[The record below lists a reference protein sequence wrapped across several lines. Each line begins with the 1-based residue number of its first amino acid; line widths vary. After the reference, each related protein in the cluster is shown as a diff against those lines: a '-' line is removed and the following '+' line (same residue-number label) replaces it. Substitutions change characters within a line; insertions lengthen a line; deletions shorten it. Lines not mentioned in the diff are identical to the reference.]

1 MEKRA
6 TIRSNNGKSLIISG
20 VISIIILFLIYA
32 RISSLE
38 LTPDAI
44 SALERVGIAF
54 YLILILS
61 LTAISLGLYK
71 YHKQKVIKDD
81 GGMLWVIAST
91 TFNKKAR
98 KIFVITFI
106 GYGIF
111 FSLTSGM
118 LVYQP
123 EVEFSYHYNAIIPS
137 AHITP
142 CCGEP
147 GYMPKIIVYLTEH
160 VGLQIVPINLV
171 LQIIVSYLVGL
182 NTSLAVSAFTFF
194 KKGSGINSV
203 GATTGLFIACPT
215 CVGAFSSIF
224 IGSASAVAFTV
235 AITQIQTLFI
245 LITIPILLTTPF
257 IMARKLRLQGKNCK
271 TDPKQD

>member
-1 MEKRA
+1 MEKQARVR
-6 TIRSNNGKSLIISG
+6 INKGKSLIISG
-20 VISIIILFLIYA
+20 FISIAILFLIYA

-44 SALERVGIAF
+44 SALERIAF
-54 YLILILS
+54 VFYVILIMS
-61 LTAISLGLYK
+61 FIAISFGLYK
-71 YHKQKVIKDD
+71 YHKQKAHEND
-81 GGMLWVIAST
+81 GGLLSIIATT
-91 TFNKKAR
+91 TFNKKSR
-98 KIFVITFI
+98 NIFLLTFI

-118 LVYQP
+118 MVYQP
-123 EVEFSYHYNAIIPS
+123 EVEFSYHYNAIVPS

-171 LQIIVSYLVGL
+171 LQIVVSYLVGL

-194 KKGSGINSV
+194 KKGSGISSI

-215 CVGAFSSIF
+215 CVGTFSSIF

-235 AITQIQTLFI
+235 AITQMQTLFI
-245 LITIPILLTTPF
+245 LFTIPILLTTPF
-257 IMARKLRLQGKNCK
+257 ILARKLRTQSKNCE
-271 TDPKQD
+271 TGTKQD

>member
-1 MEKRA
+1 MEKQKA
-6 TIRSNNGKSLIISG
+6 VKIIKGKPLIISG
-20 VISIIILFLIYA
+20 FISIAILFFIYA

-38 LTPDAI
+38 LTPEAI
-44 SALERVGIAF
+44 SVLERIAVVF
-54 YLILILS
+54 YVILIMS
-61 LTAISLGLYK
+61 FIAISLGLYK
-71 YHKQKVIKDD
+71 YHKQKVREDD
-81 GGMLWVIAST
+81 GGILSIIATT
-91 TFNKKAR
+91 TFNKKSR
-98 KIFVITFI
+98 KIFLLTFI

-123 EVEFSYHYNAIIPS
+123 EVVFSYHYDATIPS

-171 LQIIVSYLVGL
+171 LQIVVSYLVGL

-194 KKGSGINSV
+194 KKGSGISSI

-235 AITQIQTLFI
+235 AITQMQTLFI
-245 LITIPILLTTPF
+245 LFTIPILLTTPF
-257 IMARKLRLQGKNCK
+257 ILARKLRTQSKNCK
-271 TDPKQD
+271 TEPKRD

>member
-1 MEKRA
+1 ML
-6 TIRSNNGKSLIISG
+6 RSNKGKSLIILG
-20 VISIIILFLIYA
+20 FISIVILFLIYA
-32 RISSLE
+32 RSSSLE
-38 LTPDAI
+38 LTPEATPVLERLAIIFYIILTMSFIAI
-44 SALERVGIAF
+44 SI
-54 YLILILS
+54 
-61 LTAISLGLYK
+61 GLYK
-71 YHKQKVIKDD
+71 YHNQKALDKKEGI
-81 GGMLWVIAST
+81 LSIIAT
-91 TFNKKAR
+91 ATLNKKSR
-98 KIFVITFI
+98 KIFILTFI
-106 GYGIF
+106 GYGVF

-123 EVEFSYHYNAIIPS
+123 EVEFSYHYNAIVPS

-171 LQIIVSYLVGL
+171 LQIVVSYLVGL
-182 NTSLAVSAFTFF
+182 NTALAVSAFTFF
-194 KKGSGINSV
+194 KKGSGISSL

-235 AITQIQTLFI
+235 AISQMQTLFI

-257 IMARKLRLQGKNCK
+257 IMAKKLRLQDNNCK
-271 TDPKQD
+271 TDSKQG

>member
-1 MEKRA
+1 MEKQA
-6 TIRSNNGKSLIISG
+6 TVRFNKGKSLIISG
-20 VISIIILFLIYA
+20 FISIAILFLIYA
-32 RISSLE
+32 RVSSLE

-44 SALERVGIAF
+44 SIIQRVAF
-54 YLILILS
+54 VFYVILIMS
-61 LTAISLGLYK
+61 FIAISFGLYK
-71 YHKQKVIKDD
+71 YHKQKAHEDN
-81 GGMLWVIAST
+81 GGILSIIAVT
-91 TFNKKAR
+91 TFNKKSR
-98 KIFVITFI
+98 NIFLLTFI

-118 LVYQP
+118 MVYQP
-123 EVEFSYHYNAIIPS
+123 EVEFSYHYNAIVPS

-171 LQIIVSYLVGL
+171 LQIVVSYLVGL

-194 KKGSGINSV
+194 KKGSGISSV

-235 AITQIQTLFI
+235 AITQMQTLFI
-245 LITIPILLTTPF
+245 LFTIPILLTTPF
-257 IMARKLRLQGKNCK
+257 ILARKLRSQSNNCE
-271 TDPKQD
+271 TGTKQD

>member
-1 MEKRA
+1 MEKRMSIKLNKNKA
-6 TIRSNNGKSLIISG
+6 IIILG
-20 VISIIILFLIYA
+20 FTVITILFLIYA

-38 LTPDAI
+38 LTPEAV
-44 SALERVGIAF
+44 SSLERLAMVF
-54 YLILILS
+54 YMILIMS
-61 LTAISLGLYK
+61 FIAIGFGAYS
-71 YHKQKVIKDD
+71 YHKQKVLDKKLDF
-81 GGMLWVIAST
+81 LWIIADSIS
-91 TFNKKAR
+91 NKKSYR
-98 KIFVITFI
+98 IFTLVFI

-111 FSLTSGM
+111 FSLSSGM

-123 EVEFSYHYNAIIPS
+123 EVNFSYHYGATIPS
-137 AHITP
+137 ASITP

-147 GYMPKIIVYLTEH
+147 GYMPQIIVYLTEH

-194 KKGSGINSV
+194 KRGTGISSL

-224 IGSASAVAFTV
+224 IGSASAIAFTV
-235 AITQIQTLFI
+235 AITQLQTLFI
-245 LITIPILLTTPF
+245 LITIPILLATPF
-257 IMARKLRLQGKNCK
+257 LMAKKLRVKTNCK
-271 TDPKQD
+271 SESKMD

>member
-1 MEKRA
+1 MEKQKA
-6 TIRSNNGKSLIISG
+6 VKIIKGKPLIISG
-20 VISIIILFLIYA
+20 FISIAILFFIYA

-38 LTPDAI
+38 ITPEAI
-44 SALERVGIAF
+44 SVLERIAVVF
-54 YLILILS
+54 YVILIMS
-61 LTAISLGLYK
+61 FIAISLGLYK
-71 YHKQKVIKDD
+71 YHKQKVREDD
-81 GGMLWVIAST
+81 GGILSIIATT
-91 TFNKKAR
+91 TFNKKSR
-98 KIFVITFI
+98 KIFLLTFI

-123 EVEFSYHYNAIIPS
+123 EVVFSYHYDATIPS

-171 LQIIVSYLVGL
+171 LQIVVSYLVGL

-194 KKGSGINSV
+194 KRGSGISSI

-224 IGSASAVAFTV
+224 IGSASAIAFTV

-245 LITIPILLTTPF
+245 LFTIPILLTTPF
-257 IMARKLRLQGKNCK
+257 IMARRLRSQDKNCK
-271 TDPKQD
+271 TESKQD

>member
-1 MEKRA
+1 MEKQTTVR
-6 TIRSNNGKSLIISG
+6 NNKGKSLIISG
-20 VISIIILFLIYA
+20 FIAIVILFLIYSRSA
-32 RISSLE
+32 SLE
-38 LTPDAI
+38 LTPEAI
-44 SALERVGIAF
+44 TVLERVAVIF
-54 YLILILS
+54 YIILIMS
-61 LTAISLGLYK
+61 FVAISFGLYR
-71 YHKQKVIKDD
+71 YHNQKALENKEGLLSI
-81 GGMLWVIAST
+81 IAT
-91 TFNKKAR
+91 TTLNKKSR
-98 KIFVITFI
+98 RIFILTFI

-111 FSLTSGM
+111 FSFTSGM

-123 EVEFSYHYNAIIPS
+123 EVVFSYHYGAIVPS

-160 VGLQIVPINLV
+160 IGLQIVPINLV
-171 LQIIVSYLVGL
+171 LQIFVSYLVGL
-182 NTSLAVSAFTFF
+182 NTALAVSAFTFF
-194 KKGSGINSV
+194 KKGSGISSL

-235 AITQIQTLFI
+235 AVTQMQTLFI
-245 LITIPILLTTPF
+245 LFTIPILLTVPF
-257 IMARKLRLQGKNCK
+257 IMARKLRSQDKNCK

>member
-1 MEKRA
+1 MKKQENVRTNK
-6 TIRSNNGKSLIISG
+6 GKSLIISG
-20 VISIIILFLIYA
+20 FIVIAILFLIYA
-32 RISSLE
+32 RSSSLE
-38 LTPDAI
+38 LTPEAI
-44 SALERVGIAF
+44 PVLERVAGVF
-54 YLILILS
+54 YIILIMS
-61 LTAISLGLYK
+61 FVAISFGLYK
-71 YHKQKVIKDD
+71 YHNQKVFENKEGLLSI
-81 GGMLWVIAST
+81 IAT
-91 TFNKKAR
+91 TTLNKKSR
-98 KIFVITFI
+98 RIFILTFI

-123 EVEFSYHYNAIIPS
+123 EVVFSHHYNAEIPS

-160 VGLQIVPINLV
+160 IGLQIVPINLV
-171 LQIIVSYLVGL
+171 LQIVVSYLVGL

-194 KKGSGINSV
+194 KKGSGFSGI

-224 IGSASAVAFTV
+224 IGSASAIAFTF
-235 AITQIQTLFI
+235 AITQMQTLFI
-245 LITIPILLTTPF
+245 LITIPVLLTTPF
-257 IMARKLRLQGKNCK
+257 IMAKKLRSQAKNCE
-271 TDPKQD
+271 TDSKRE